1 MAAGSAAYLAYQLIK
16 RDLAAR
22 FTGSALGFA
31 WAILQPLGLIALYWF
46 IFGIMLPGGKLGQ
59 GGGDYV
65 YFLISG
71 LLPWLGFNEG
81 IVRGTTSVV
90 ENAQI
95 VKRLPFRSE
104 LLVLVPSATAILFEM
119 VALLL
124 FFALLLV
131 EGRFHGDPWILP
143 FALVLQFGLQFGISL
158 FLAVAYVIFR
168 DVIQLVGFALS
179 VLFFMSPILFDVRA
193 DFAAFFRWNPL
204 TPLMGLYRAGTI
216 GGPLPSIGSFV
227 YLVATASIA
236 ATLGLGLFR
245 RVRPALVDAV

>member
-1 MAAGSAAYLAYQLIK
+1 MAAGSSAYLAYQLIK
-16 RDLAAR
+16 RDFAAR

-31 WAILQPLGLIALYWF
+31 WAVLQPLGLIALYWF

-104 LLVLVPSATAILFEM
+104 LLRLSKKRKGASSPRPLFLILF
-119 VALLL
+119 
-124 FFALLLV
+124 
-131 EGRFHGDPWILP
+131 
-143 FALVLQFGLQFGISL
+143 S
-158 FLAVAYVIFR
+158 
-168 DVIQLVGFALS
+168 S
-179 VLFFMSPILFDVRA
+179 
-193 DFAAFFRWNPL
+193 
-204 TPLMGLYRAGTI
+204 
-216 GGPLPSIGSFV
+216 
-227 YLVATASIA
+227 
-236 ATLGLGLFR
+236 
-245 RVRPALVDAV
+245 